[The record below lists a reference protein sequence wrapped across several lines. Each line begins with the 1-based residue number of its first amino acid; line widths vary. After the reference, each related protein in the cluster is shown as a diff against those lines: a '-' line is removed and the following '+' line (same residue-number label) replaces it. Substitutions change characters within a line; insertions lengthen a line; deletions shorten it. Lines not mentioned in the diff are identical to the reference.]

1 MNEFDQ
7 LLDGCRRREPGAFD
21 TLVTRYLPH
30 VRAAVRRRLTP
41 RLRTRFDSHD
51 FTQNVWASFFQVTL
65 ERLDLPTEAALVA
78 YLSRM
83 AELKVN
89 EEFRHQLTRRADMR
103 RDVPLGDV
111 PELIGRGATVSH
123 ELMAEDR
130 LAQLTAG
137 LSDRDRDM
145 LRMLGEGHT
154 YQAVADRFGLTAKT
168 VQRLMGRLR
177 GDQPPAE
184 EQL

>member
-1 MNEFDQ
+1 MSEFER
-7 LLDGCRRREPGAFD
+7 LLDGCRRREPGAFAL
-21 TLVTRYLPH
+21 LVERYLPH
-30 VRAAVRRRLTP
+30 VRAAVRRRLSP
-41 RLRTRFDSHD
+41 RLRTRFDSLD

-65 ERLDLPTEAALVA
+65 DRLDLPTEAALVA

-89 EEFRHQLTRRADMR
+89 EEFRHQLTRKADMR

-111 PELIGRGATVSH
+111 PEPAGRGATASH
-123 ELMAEDR
+123 QAIAADR
-130 LAQLTAG
+130 WDELTAG

-154 YQAVADRFGLTAKT
+154 YRAVAERFGLTAKT
-168 VQRLMGRLR
+168 VQRLMERVR
-177 GDQPPAE
+177 GGPPAQE
-184 EQL
+184 KE